1 MVLDKKEVC
10 DSFRI
15 HLPWLS
21 NILGS
26 FKVSCHFLF
35 LVRFAVKVTSIVV
48 CLDVFV
54 FFVGPVV
61 FDAYD
66 EGVIIILTTAL
77 DKVWKI
83 NVTVGM
89 L

>member
-1 MVLDKKEVC
+1 
-10 DSFRI
+10 
-15 HLPWLS
+15 
-21 NILGS
+21 
-26 FKVSCHFLF
+26 
-35 LVRFAVKVTSIVV
+35 VRFAVKVTSIVV

-77 DKVWKI
+77 DKVRKI
-83 NVTVGM
+83 NVAVGM